1 MFVIS
6 HIRKER
12 NPQIMHCTRKIT
24 NDLIWVGANDRRLS
38 LFEGVYPVPHGV
50 SYNSYLLTDEKTVLF
65 DTADKAVGERFF
77 ENLTYALDTRPLDY
91 LVVQHMEPDHSAC
104 VLRVLE
110 AYPAVK
116 LVCNTKTVSMIRQF
130 FPEKD
135 LPDERFLTVKEGDVL
150 CTGKH
155 TLSFVMAPMVHW
167 PEVMVTYDATDKI
180 LFSADAFGTFGAL
193 DGALF
198 ADEVDF
204 MHDHL
209 AEARRYY
216 TNIVGKYGPQ
226 VQTLLKKAAS
236 LDIALICPL
245 HGYVWRRDAA
255 QYIEKYNAWSSY
267 TPEIKGVLIAY
278 ASVYGNTENA
288 AELLS
293 TLLRERGIPTAMYDT
308 SVTHSS
314 YIVAEAFRYSHLI
327 FAAPTYNAGIFVTMD
342 ALLRELAAHNLQ
354 NRTLGF
360 IENGTWAPIAASLMK
375 DIFAK
380 SKGMTY
386 LETVPTVRSAVG
398 TQAFETIRL
407 LAEETTRSL
416 TEAI

>member
-1 MFVIS
+1 
-6 HIRKER
+6 
-12 NPQIMHCTRKIT
+12 MHCTRKIT
-24 NDLIWVGANDRRLS
+24 DDLLWVGANDRRLS

-50 SYNSYLLTDEKTVLF
+50 SYNAYLLTDEKTVLF
-65 DTADKAVGERFF
+65 DTADKAVSDRFF
-77 ENLTYALDTRPLDY
+77 ENLTYALNTRSLDY
-91 LVVQHMEPDHSAC
+91 LVIQHMEPDHSAC
-104 VLRVLE
+104 IRGVLE
-110 AYPAVK
+110 RYPSVT
-116 LVCNTKTVSMIRQF
+116 LVCNSKTVSMLRQF
-130 FPEKD
+130 FPETE
-135 LPDERFLTVKEGDVL
+135 LPDERFLTVKEGDTL

-155 TLSFVMAPMVHW
+155 TLTFVMAPMVHW
-167 PEVMVTYDATDKI
+167 PEVMVTYDTTDKI

-198 ADEVDF
+198 ADETDF
-204 MHDHL
+204 MHEHL

-226 VQTLLKKAAS
+226 VQTLLKKAAG

-245 HGYVWRRDAA
+245 HGYVWRRDIAA
-255 QYIEKYNAWSSY
+255 YMDKYSAWSSY
-267 TPEIKGVLIAY
+267 TPEKKGVLIVY

-288 AELLS
+288 AEILS
-293 TLLRERGIPTAMYDT
+293 TLLRERGIPTVLYDT

-314 YIVAEAFRYSHLI
+314 YIVADAFRYSHLI
-327 FAAPTYNAGIFVTMD
+327 FASPTYNAGIFVTMD

-360 IENGTWAPIAASLMK
+360 IENGSWAPIAASLMK

-386 LETVPTVRSAVG
+386 LETVPTVRSALS
-398 TQAFETIRL
+398 AEAYDSL
-407 LAEETTRSL
+407 CALADEAERSL
-416 TEAI
+416 QL